1 MRLAVSEKFAQLL
14 DASYGI
20 DAAEWAYLPNMVS
33 DRFAEFP
40 LATPRVKPRGSF
52 VFCSVGG
59 LSKNKGTRTL
69 ILAFAQAFSLQ
80 AHVKLVIGGDGP
92 EAAALRTLVN
102 DLRLSA
108 QVKFLGPLT
117 RDGVLAAMSECDAL
131 VVACRFETFSVVLIE
146 ALALGKPVIA
156 TRCGGP
162 ESIVSPQDGLLVD
175 PGSVEA
181 MASALS
187 ELHSSSFN
195 FEPEGIRARCIAR
208 FGRAALTTRL
218 MKIYDSVINRE
229 DHHG

>member
-1 MRLAVSEKFAQLL
+1 MMLAGAQG
-14 DASYGI
+14 DTWEERI
-20 DAAEWAYLPNMVS
+20 ENTMVQWAGAYS
-33 DRFAEFP
+33 
-40 LATPRVKPRGSF
+40 
-52 VFCSVGG
+52 
-59 LSKNKGTRTL
+59 
-69 ILAFAQAFSLQ
+69 
-80 AHVKLVIGGDGP
+80 LVI
-92 EAAALRTLVN
+92 
-102 DLRLSA
+102 
-108 QVKFLGPLT
+108 LT

-131 VVACRFETFSVVLIE
+131 VVASRFETFSVVLIE

-218 MKIYDSVINRE
+218 MKIYDSVVNRE